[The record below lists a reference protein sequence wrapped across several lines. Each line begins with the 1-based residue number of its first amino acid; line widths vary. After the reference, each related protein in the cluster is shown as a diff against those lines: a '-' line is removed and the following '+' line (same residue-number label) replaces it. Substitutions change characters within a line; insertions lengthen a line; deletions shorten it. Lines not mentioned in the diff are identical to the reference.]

1 VLEVD
6 PAGAAPPGRLYC
18 ITPPSAGDGSGPAK
32 LDFAVREVEEVGPV
46 TVSNGLGWSPDGATM
61 YYTDSARR
69 CVDAYNFAADTGRLS
84 GRRVFC
90 AVPSSLPNDAVPDG
104 LAVDSEGSVW
114 VAFWGGGAVGCFAAS
129 TGSLRTLI
137 SLPVSRPT
145 CVAFGGLQLDVLF
158 VTSCRQDKGE
168 EGDLTVGEPL
178 AGCVF
183 AIRGTGAQG
192 MPSNHFLA

>member
-1 VLEVD
+1 
-6 PAGAAPPGRLYC
+6 
-18 ITPPSAGDGSGPAK
+18 
-32 LDFAVREVEEVGPV
+32 
-46 TVSNGLGWSPDGATM
+46 M
-61 YYTDSARR
+61 
-69 CVDAYNFAADTGRLS
+69 
-84 GRRVFC
+84 
-90 AVPSSLPNDAVPDG
+90 PSSLPNDAVPDG

-183 AIRGTGAQG
+183 AIRGTGAPCLG
-192 MPSNHFLA
+192 PALPSLTLPEMGVSMLLSRDCTRIEQ